1 MARYLGTAQI
11 DDCRSLVEP
20 RPSIALSWRRSSLC
34 GVDPR
39 AELDGLDRHE
49 VDPDSPLLLAA
60 RPVLRQMVADL
71 ADLPLAVLLA
81 GRDGLVLDVHSSAR
95 RGQLAEMARTRIGRR
110 CTEDLVGT
118 NSIGTVLE
126 VRSRIHIRGDEH
138 YLESLR
144 SLECI
149 GAPITHPVTG
159 RMEGVLSICGG
170 PTGRT
175 AELGPFISYA
185 TRDIENR
192 LLSGTPHGHL
202 RLLSAFQAA
211 SRRHPEVVVLAE
223 DLVLATP
230 AAAAVLG
237 PSDHDLFRERG
248 AHLRSGDVARDE
260 AAELSSGRIVGL
272 TVRTCGTDAGD
283 GLLVE
288 IRPAESDRRV
298 AVPRGSNVRFSA
310 KQVVA
315 RELDRARRDRR
326 RTLVTGERGT
336 GRSTVMRQLAGASR
350 LITLECADA
359 VHDGRQWD
367 TRLDQALRG
376 AAGRPEP
383 TGAHPPPDTPPALVV
398 LEDIDLLPA
407 ATALRTLERVA
418 ESDAWVALTA
428 PPPEGLRG
436 EHAALVACCESR
448 VHLQPLRARA
458 AELPTMVHDITA
470 GVSGPDGG
478 KTPRWTPAALAA
490 LAAHSWPGNL
500 HELRAV
506 VRQAARGAVDG
517 CVTPET
523 LPSSVGRGSTRS
535 LRPLQRSER
544 EVISATLRACNG
556 NKVHVATHL
565 GISRTTLYKRMREL
579 GITGV

>member
-1 MARYLGTAQI
+1 MSRYLGTAQI
-11 DDCRSLVEP
+11 DDRRSVLEQ

-60 RPVLRQMVADL
+60 RPVLRQMVEDL

-81 GRDGLVLDVHSSAR
+81 GRDGIVLDVHSSAH

-126 VRSRIHIRGDEH
+126 IRSRIHIRGHEH

-144 SLECI
+144 SLDCV

-170 PTGRT
+170 PAGGTT
-175 AELGPFISYA
+175 DLGPFLSYA

-192 LLSGTPHGHL
+192 LLSGAPHGHL
-202 RLLSAFQAA
+202 RLLSAFQVA
-211 SRRHPEVVVLAE
+211 SRRHSEVVVLAD

-237 PSDHDLFRERG
+237 PPDHEFLRERG
-248 AHLRSGDVARDE
+248 ARLRAGEVLRDE
-260 AAELSSGRIVGL
+260 AAELSSGRIVAL
-272 TVRTCGTDAGD
+272 TLRPCGSDAGE
-283 GLLVE
+283 GILVE
-288 IRPAESDRRV
+288 IRPADSGWRV
-298 AVPRGSNVRFSA
+298 KVPRGSNVRFSA
-310 KQVVA
+310 KQVVD
-315 RELDRARRDRR
+315 RELDLARGDRR

-336 GRSTVMRQLAGASR
+336 GRSTVVGQLAGSTR
-350 LITLECADA
+350 LITLDCADA
-359 VHDGRQWD
+359 ERDGPRWEA
-367 TRLDQALRG
+367 RLDEALRSAS
-376 AAGRPEP
+376 AAEG
-383 TGAHPPPDTPPALVV
+383 TPPALVV
-398 LEDIDLLPA
+398 LEDVDLLPA
-407 ATALRTLERVA
+407 AAALRTLERVA

-428 PPPEGLRG
+428 APPEQLSG
-436 EHAALVACCESR
+436 EQAALVACCEGH

-458 AELPTMVHDITA
+458 AELPTLVHDITE
-470 GVSGPDGG
+470 GVSGPGA
-478 KTPRWTPAALAA
+478 KAPRWTPDALAA
-490 LAAHSWPGNL
+490 LAAHAWPGNL

-506 VRQAARGAVDG
+506 VRQAARTAVDG
-517 CVTPET
+517 CVTAEK
-523 LPSSVGRGSTRS
+523 LPSSVDRGTTRS
-535 LRPLQRSER
+535 LSPLQRSER
-544 EVISATLRACNG
+544 EVISATLRACHG

>member
-1 MARYLGTAQI
+1 MSRYLGTAQI
-11 DDCRSLVEP
+11 EDRCSALEQ

-39 AELDGLDRHE
+39 AELDELDRHE

-60 RPVLRQMVADL
+60 RPVLRQMVEDL

-81 GRDGLVLDVHSSAR
+81 GRDGVVLDVHSSAR

-110 CTEDLVGT
+110 CTEELVGT

-126 VRSRIHIRGDEH
+126 IRSRIHIRGHEH
-138 YLESLR
+138 YLEALR
-144 SLECI
+144 SLDCV

-170 PTGRT
+170 PAGGATD
-175 AELGPFISYA
+175 LGPFLSYA

-192 LLSGTPHGHL
+192 LLSGAPHGHL

-211 SRRHPEVVVLAE
+211 SRRHPEVVVLAD

-237 PSDHDLFRERG
+237 PPDHELLRERG
-248 AHLRSGDVARDE
+248 AHLRAGEVVRDE
-260 AAELSSGRIVGL
+260 AAELSSGRIVAL
-272 TVRTCGTDAGD
+272 TLRPCGSEAGE
-283 GLLVE
+283 GILVE
-288 IRPAESDRRV
+288 IRPADSGWRV
-298 AVPRGSNVRFSA
+298 KVPRGSNVRFSA
-310 KQVVA
+310 KQVVD
-315 RELDRARRDRR
+315 RELDLARRDRR

-336 GRSTVMRQLAGASR
+336 GRSTVVGQLAGSTR
-350 LITLECADA
+350 LITLDCADA
-359 VHDGRQWD
+359 ERGGARWEA
-367 TRLDQALRG
+367 RLDEALRS
-376 AAGRPEP
+376 ASASPE
-383 TGAHPPPDTPPALVV
+383 TPPALVV
-398 LEDIDLLPA
+398 LEDVDLLPA
-407 ATALRTLERVA
+407 AAALRTLERVA
-418 ESDAWVALTA
+418 ESGAWVALTA
-428 PPPEGLRG
+428 APREQLSG
-436 EHAALVACCESR
+436 EHAALVACCEGH

-458 AELPTMVHDITA
+458 AELPTLVHDITEAVA
-470 GVSGPDGG
+470 GPTGA
-478 KTPRWTPAALAA
+478 KAPRWTPDALAA
-490 LAAHSWPGNL
+490 LAAHAWPGNL

-506 VRQAARGAVDG
+506 VRQATRTAVDG
-517 CVTPET
+517 CVTAET
-523 LPSSVGRGSTRS
+523 LPSSVDRGATRS
-535 LRPLQRSER
+535 LSPLQRSER
-544 EVISATLRACNG
+544 EVISATLRACHG